1 MDTFE
6 HMTHKWF
13 IRWWA
18 TICFFVGM
26 GVVFVAHTAPMK
38 PIDADMEVK
47 IPGLVCSSCAIG
59 IKNYFKKE
67 FNVKDITFDI
77 KKELALIDF
86 VESNG
91 IVQFL
96 RNSKVIELVKK
107 AGYEVKSI
115 KRLDKSSPNRYNKP

>member
-1 MDTFE
+1 MDKFE
-6 HMTHKWF
+6 HMSHKWF

-18 TICFFVGM
+18 TICFFLGM
-26 GVVFVAHTAPMK
+26 GSMFWLFSAPMK

-59 IKNYFKKE
+59 IKRYFKKE

-115 KRLDKSSPNRYNKP
+115 KRIEKKTPNRYNKP

>member
-1 MDTFE
+1 MDTIE

-18 TICFFVGM
+18 TICFFLGM

-59 IKNYFKKE
+59 IKRYFKKE
-67 FNVKDITFDI
+67 INVKDIAFDI
-77 KKELALIDF
+77 EKEIILIDF
-86 VESNG
+86 VIIKG
-91 IVQFL
+91 RVHFLKPDKIV
-96 RNSKVIELVKK
+96 SLVKK

-115 KRLDKSSPNRYNKP
+115 KYLHNYIPNRYNQP

>member
-1 MDTFE
+1 MDVIE
-6 HMTHKWF
+6 QMTHRWF
-13 IRWWA
+13 IRWWS
-18 TICFFVGM
+18 TICFFLGM
-26 GVVFVAHTAPMK
+26 SLVFVGYSAPMK

-47 IPGLVCSSCAIG
+47 IPGLVCPSCAIG

-67 FNVKDITFDI
+67 INVKDITFDV

-86 VESNG
+86 VKSNG

-115 KRLDKSSPNRYNKP
+115 KRLDKRSPNRYNKP

>member
-18 TICFFVGM
+18 TICFFLGM
-26 GVVFVAHTAPMK
+26 SIVFVTHGVPMK

-59 IKNYFKKE
+59 IKRYFKKE
-67 FNVKDITFDI
+67 INVKDITFDI

-86 VESNG
+86 VESKG

-115 KRLDKSSPNRYNKP
+115 KRIEKKTPNRYNKP